1 MPTPTSREP
10 VKETKRVFGWRTR
23 VSPTVPPPPLTKL
36 KTPAGSPTSSIS
48 AWYCHA
54 IPGESLDGL
63 RHTVFPVT
71 IAALAGRHPAPA
83 PEGPVRGLHR
93 LGRLLLRGGV
103 EAPQDLVRAGGIAG
117 LEQALA
123 LERLPADHERVLAA
137 EARAHPG
144 QGLLEGGALLGP
156 GEVGGAGG
164 RVFRQRAELDGRD
177 PCGGGHALLHGG
189 PV

>member
-71 IAALAGRHPAPA
+71 IAALVIPTQIASGKFQGGTTTPTPSGR
-83 PEGPVRGLHR
+83 
-93 LGRLLLRGGV
+93 
-103 EAPQDLVRAGGIAG
+103 
-117 LEQALA
+117 
-123 LERLPADHERVLAA
+123 
-137 EARAHPG
+137 
-144 QGLLEGGALLGP
+144 
-156 GEVGGAGG
+156 
-164 RVFRQRAELDGRD
+164 
-177 PCGGGHALLHGG
+177 
-189 PV
+189 